1 MATPRLRTRK
11 LSEPTIARLPVYQ
24 RIAESWM
31 LRGLNRIDSR
41 QIGELAGVTATTV
54 RRDLAGLGSFGTR
67 GAGYDVQVLNERIA
81 EALGHDRQYDVVVVG
96 IGNLGRA
103 LVNSTSFL
111 IRGAQL
117 AALYDNDPEV
127 VGSRVAGHVVK
138 SLEDPIVP
146 ATAAVICVPPESAQ
160 GVADR
165 LVGAGIHALLNFAP
179 QVLNVPIGTA
189 VHYVDF
195 SIELQILMYHL
206 NNGTGPLGGGLLH
219 SLGIT
224 TPTPMRGTR
233 SEEHT
238 SELQSRSTISYA
250 VFCLKKKK
258 RHI

>member
-1 MATPRLRTRK
+1 MATPRLRPRK

-24 RIAESWM
+24 RIAESWTV
-31 LRGLNRIDSR
+31 RGLNRIDSQ

-67 GAGYDVQVLNERIA
+67 GAGYDVKVLNDRIG

-103 LVNSTSFL
+103 LVNSTNFL

-117 AALYDNDPEV
+117 AALYDNDPDV
-127 VGSRVAGHVVK
+127 VGTTIAGHLVK
-138 SLEDPIVP
+138 SLDDPIVP
-146 ATAAVICVPPESAQ
+146 ATVAVICVPPEAAQ
-160 GVADR
+160 AVADR
-165 LVGAGIHALLNFAP
+165 LVSAGIHALLNFAP

-219 SLGIT
+219 SLGIS
-224 TPTPMRGTR
+224 TPSPMRG
-233 SEEHT
+233 
-238 SELQSRSTISYA
+238 A
-250 VFCLKKKK
+250 V
-258 RHI
+258 